1 MTFCNEHPV
10 KAVRKNHFCEG
21 CGKYVLIGEPAIRW
35 TGIGEDGFAS
45 AIYHPECR
53 EAEVYM
59 NREASSFEWW
69 PLGNHEEDDWPWLM
83 EKFPAV
89 AARFNITPER
99 YKEYQERYAA
109 TWSTHSRKTEQ

>member
-1 MTFCNEHPV
+1 MTFCNEHAV

-45 AIYHPECR
+45 VIYHPECR

-59 NREASSFEWW
+59 NREINSFEWC
-69 PLGNHEEDDWPWLM
+69 PLNSHEEDDWPWLM
-83 EKFPAV
+83 DKFPAV

-109 TWSTHSRKTEQ
+109 AWHSLAGKAEQ